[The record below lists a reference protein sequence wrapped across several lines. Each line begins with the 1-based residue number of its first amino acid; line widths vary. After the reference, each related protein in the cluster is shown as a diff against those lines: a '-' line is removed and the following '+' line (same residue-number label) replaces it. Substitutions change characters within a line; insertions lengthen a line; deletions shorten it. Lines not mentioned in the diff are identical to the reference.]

1 MDIIKRMLIFDEY
14 CRELNEFK
22 GYSGTETDL
31 NECYSTIVFV
41 SKKGE
46 VCSGLKLDVS
56 QQCYEVAKRHWPRAS
71 WKEVKYQHWEV
82 RGDEAL
88 ANPAPGYTLPFWC
101 IYLLLPLSIYLFLY
115 AHLSC
120 VSFPIFL
127 FLFLMPLFCHF
138 RGKLNILECIWGR
151 AKTSG
156 WRIKVGTQRWQLY
169 KLKALGS
176 GGGDVLRSKA
186 SCFQDYQSHTF

>member
-41 SKKGE
+41 SKKEE

-56 QQCYEVAKRHWPRAS
+56 QQCYEIAKRHWPRAS

-88 ANPAPGYTLPFWC
+88 ANPAPGYFTLFLSGASTFY
-101 IYLLLPLSIYLFLY
+101 YLYLFICF
-115 AHLSC
+115 SMR
-120 VSFPIFL
+120 IFL
-127 FLFLMPLFCHF
+127 VYLSLSSSFFF
-138 RGKLNILECIWGR
+138 
-151 AKTSG
+151 
-156 WRIKVGTQRWQLY
+156 
-169 KLKALGS
+169 
-176 GGGDVLRSKA
+176 
-186 SCFQDYQSHTF
+186 

>member
-1 MDIIKRMLIFDEY
+1 MLQYDCVCFKERGGLFWLKARCESTVLWDCQKTLTKGFMKRSKISTLGSP
-14 CRELNEFK
+14 R
-22 GYSGTETDL
+22 GRGTGQPSPWL
-31 NECYSTIVFV
+31 
-41 SKKGE
+41 
-46 VCSGLKLDVS
+46 L
-56 QQCYEVAKRHWPRAS
+56 
-71 WKEVKYQHWEV
+71 
-82 RGDEAL
+82 
-88 ANPAPGYTLPFWC
+88 YTLPFWC
-101 IYLLLPLSIYLFLY
+101 IYLLLPLSLYLFLY

-156 WRIKVGTQRWQLY
+156 WRIKVGTQRWKLY